1 MALILIRTFRVSHHL
16 TASKYPF
23 PSHHKVHYLKVK
35 MSESPIG
42 PPQLSVTFSESG
54 IMTESQGF
62 SSPVG
67 LDETGGRSN
76 AKRLR
81 QGGHESAALHR
92 HGEENGTSLN
102 TEVLNDD
109 GGDAR
114 PPRKRLKQKTG
125 WHDAR
130 KTKQADRPQHKC
142 LLKCLGFGA
151 WGGL

>member
-1 MALILIRTFRVSHHL
+1 
-16 TASKYPF
+16 
-23 PSHHKVHYLKVK
+23 

-76 AKRLR
+76 TKRLR
-81 QGGHESAALHR
+81 QGGDDSAALHR

-102 TEVLNDD
+102 AEALNDD

-114 PPRKRLKQKTG
+114 PPRKRLKHTAG

-130 KTKQADRPQHKC
+130 KTNQGYLRQQKMFAEMSWFWSMGWA
-142 LLKCLGFGA
+142 LKYLDVEPHR
-151 WGGL
+151 